1 MKKVGLSP
9 VIEDYLKTVFHL
21 LKEKGK
27 ANTNDLAKTLGVSP
41 PTITQM
47 IKKLAELRLVE
58 HVPYKGFVLST
69 AGEKIAIEIIRHH
82 RLVEQYLHE
91 ALGVPWDKVHEEAE
105 KWEHFISED
114 VERRMDEVLNHPTRD
129 PHGSPIPSE
138 ELVIE
143 NEELVLMSELD
154 VGGKGV
160 VREVPDEDP
169 ELLNYLEG
177 MRLTPNT
184 MFEVKRREPYGG
196 PIVVS
201 VDGQTFT
208 VGLEAASQIRVKQ
221 VEGG

>member
-47 IKKLAELRLVE
+47 IKKLAELRLVK

-221 VEGG
+221 VVGG

>member
-169 ELLNYLEG
+169 KLLNYLEG